1 MQVRLY
7 KALHNAF
14 SYKTKQFFF
23 VLIKLSIVV
32 GAFYFIYNK
41 LVNNASLDFLDFVT
55 FLNENNVFSTKN
67 IVFLLFLSSFN
78 WFLEIL
84 KWQNLAS
91 FAKKTTFVMA
101 LQQSLGSLTASLFT
115 PNRIGEYGAKAI
127 YFKKQ
132 FRKRIL
138 LLNLIG
144 NLLQMTVT
152 VVFGIIGFSLFVS
165 QYPIEI
171 NINRISRLLIIIV
184 VLLVFSFFGIKQK
197 KYKIKGFSLVKVK
210 TFFKGIPLK
219 ITVSTL
225 LIPVLRY
232 LVFSFQFWFLLYL
245 FGAKIDY
252 YQAKCFTRTSK

>member
-1 MQVRLY
+1 
-7 KALHNAF
+7 
-14 SYKTKQFFF
+14 
-23 VLIKLSIVV
+23 
-32 GAFYFIYNK
+32 
-41 LVNNASLDFLDFVT
+41 
-55 FLNENNVFSTKN
+55 
-67 IVFLLFLSSFN
+67 
-78 WFLEIL
+78 
-84 KWQNLAS
+84 
-91 FAKKTTFVMA
+91 MA

-184 VLLVFSFFGIKQK
+184 VLLVFSEFN
-197 KYKIKGFSLVKVK
+197 
-210 TFFKGIPLK
+210 P
-219 ITVSTL
+219 
-225 LIPVLRY
+225 
-232 LVFSFQFWFLLYL
+232 L
-245 FGAKIDY
+245 FGELAGLPIAFNIVAATFAALSFFIRFRFY
-252 YQAKCFTRTSK
+252 RTL